1 MKLYGTE
8 GWAELPDFWHPT
20 RFTVHRSGQTAR
32 QREFAPENEGF
43 HNEFEYAARA
53 ILAGQTDQCVIPLA
67 ESLRIMEIMDVMRD
81 RMGVRYPG
89 EGE

>member
-20 RFTVHRSGQTAR
+20 CFTVHRSGQAAR

-53 ILAGQTDQCVIPLA
+53 ILAGQTDQCVIPLV
-67 ESLRIMEIMDVMRD
+67 ESLRIMEIMDAMRA

>member
-1 MKLYGTE
+1 M
-8 GWAELPDFWHPT
+8 
-20 RFTVHRSGQTAR
+20 
-32 QREFAPENEGF
+32 PENEGY

-67 ESLRIMEIMDVMRD
+67 ESLGIMEIMDAMRT